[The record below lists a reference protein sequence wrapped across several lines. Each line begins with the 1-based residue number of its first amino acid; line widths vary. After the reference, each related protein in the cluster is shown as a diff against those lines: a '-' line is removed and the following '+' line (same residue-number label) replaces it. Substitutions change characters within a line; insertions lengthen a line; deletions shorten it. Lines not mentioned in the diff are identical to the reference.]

1 MRPLILVSAE
11 CDIESSDSFKLQAD
25 YVRAV
30 YLAGGLPLVAVPPME
45 CGDTAEAVAELCS
58 LARGIVLTGGSDVL
72 PGLFGEEPH
81 PKLGA
86 VNPVRDRFEL
96 ALARAAMQAD
106 LPVLAICR
114 GMQVLNV
121 AAGGGL
127 VQDIESC
134 VPGAHA
140 HRVTAPRWLPTHS
153 VSVVPG
159 SILWKIFRRDS
170 IMVNSFHHQ
179 AVHPVAPGFEVSARA
194 SDGVVEAIE
203 KAGSRFMVGVQWHP
217 EALAGKDPEALNV
230 FREFLIAA
238 QGVY

>member
-1 MRPLILVSAE
+1 
-11 CDIESSDSFKLQAD
+11 
-25 YVRAV
+25 
-30 YLAGGLPLVAVPPME
+30 
-45 CGDTAEAVAELCS
+45 
-58 LARGIVLTGGSDVL
+58 
-72 PGLFGEEPH
+72 
-81 PKLGA
+81 
-86 VNPVRDRFEL
+86 
-96 ALARAAMQAD
+96 
-106 LPVLAICR
+106 
-114 GMQVLNV
+114 
-121 AAGGGL
+121 
-127 VQDIESC
+127 
-134 VPGAHA
+134 
-140 HRVTAPRWLPTHS
+140 
-153 VSVVPG
+153 VVPG